1 VAASAAL
8 LAPRLIPAPTRGRAV
23 FDLPGAA
30 TATVGLGLLVFGLSG
45 AADHDWTTALTLGPI
60 LAGLLALATFV
71 GLEARS
77 KQPLMPFWVFADR
90 NRGGA
95 YLIQALMGA
104 ALFGMFFL
112 STLYLQNVLGYG
124 PLKAGAAFVPVAVAL
139 IAAAG
144 AVSQIVTHVGVRPL
158 VAAGTATAA

>member
-1 VAASAAL
+1 
-8 LAPRLIPAPTRGRAV
+8 
-23 FDLPGAA
+23 
-30 TATVGLGLLVFGLSG
+30 LVFVR
-45 AADHDWTTALTLGPI
+45 I
-60 LAGLLALATFV
+60 
-71 GLEARS
+71 EARS
-77 KQPLMPFWVFADR
+77 AQPLMPLWVFADR

-124 PLKAGAAFVPVAVAL
+124 PLKAAAAFVPVAVAM

-144 AVSQIVTHVGVRPL
+144 AVSQIVTRIGVRPL
-158 VAAGTATAA
+158 VAAGTATAAFGMFLLGNLNAHSTYLGGVLPPLIILSAGLALTFVPATLAAVSGFAATHSGRVSGVSSTAIQIG